1 MGEDE
6 KCELNDQEMDI
17 WEIYPPFLLSGQTV
31 ICSGIFISRNK
42 ELTKC

>member
-6 KCELNDQEMDI
+6 KSELHDKEIDI
-17 WEIYPPFLLSGQTV
+17 WEICRFLLSGQTV

>member
-6 KCELNDQEMDI
+6 KCELHDKEIDI
-17 WEIYPPFLLSGQTV
+17 CEIYLFLLSGQTV
-31 ICSGIFISRNK
+31 ICSGIFIYRNK

>member
-6 KCELNDQEMDI
+6 RSELNEKEMVI
-17 WEIYPPFLLSGQTV
+17 WEIYPLLLSGQTV

-42 ELTKC
+42 ELKKC

>member
-6 KCELNDQEMDI
+6 MCELHEKEMGI
-17 WEIYPPFLLSGQTV
+17 WEIYPFLLSGQTV

>member
-6 KCELNDQEMDI
+6 RSELHDKEIDI
-17 WEIYPPFLLSGQTV
+17 WEIYPFLLSGQTV
-31 ICSGIFISRNK
+31 ICSGICISRNK